1 MKRPMLLRTEV
12 DQALE
17 ALKAAVA
24 GLDEKEPAAVNK
36 EILQNLYDSYAKMEQ
51 GDYTDESWQALQDA
65 LDAANA
71 VLEKADAT
79 QAEVDEAYS
88 VLKAAADGLQEVQTP
103 GGDDEDIVVK
113 QQLQNL
119 YDTVKG
125 SVRSSLHEQRAGR
138 HSRPQET
145 PHRRF

>member
-1 MKRPMLLRTEV
+1 MRRQRSLEKADASQEEV

-88 VLKAAADGLQEVQTP
+88 VLKAAADGP
-103 GGDDEDIVVK
+103 A
-113 QQLQNL
+113 
-119 YDTVKG
+119 G
-125 SVRSSLHEQRAGR
+125 SFRHRA
-138 HSRPQET
+138 ET
-145 PHRRF
+145 MRILL